1 MTVSGGT
8 YTSSGGKLLIDT
20 VLNQG
25 GAASSSDMPV
35 ADSTTLGTKGPTQVV
50 VKNVGGAGAVT
61 FGNGIE
67 VVQVTDPTH
76 SAAGA
81 FTLLGRVVAG
91 PYEYKLNQ
99 GGAQSADGN
108 WYLSSEQA
116 PHASGSTYATYPPD
130 PPTPPA
136 PPTPLYRSEVAAY
149 LANQHVAGQMFVR
162 SHG

>member
-1 MTVSGGT
+1 M
-8 YTSSGGKLLIDT
+8 L
-20 VLNQG
+20 
-25 GAASSSDMPV
+25 
-35 ADSTTLGTKGPTQVV
+35 

-116 PHASGSTYATYPPD
+116 PPRLRIHLRHLPPGPAHTTGAAHAALSVGSRGLSG
-130 PPTPPA
+130 
-136 PPTPLYRSEVAAY
+136 
-149 LANQHVAGQMFVR
+149 
-162 SHG
+162 